1 MKQKH
6 LDVYIEM
13 CLSLATL
20 SNCPR
25 RKFGTLLLDPK
36 RNLILGTAYNG
47 GPRGGGELCGGAVCL
62 RDVEQIESGT
72 RAERGCHHAE
82 FNAICQ
88 AARVGTAI
96 DGAWI
101 ITNGEPCEM
110 CAKAIHHSGVVKVV
124 VVGGGYSGINGLAYL
139 QQHGIEIALVAGPQD
154 PRGAR

>member
-6 LDVYIEM
+6 LDAYIEM
-13 CLSLATL
+13 CLTLAKL

-47 GPRGGGELCGGAVCL
+47 GPRGGGELCGGTVCL
-62 RDVEQIESGT
+62 RDTLGVTSGT
-72 RAERGCHHAE
+72 RMEVGCHHSE
-82 FNAICQ
+82 MNAVCN

-96 DGAWI
+96 EGAWM

-110 CAKAIHHSGVVKVV
+110 CSKYLLHAGVAKIV
-124 VVGGGYSGINGLAYL
+124 VVGGGYSGTNGLAYL
-139 QQHGIEIALVAGPQD
+139 QQHGIEVELVAGPQD
-154 PRGAR
+154 PRK